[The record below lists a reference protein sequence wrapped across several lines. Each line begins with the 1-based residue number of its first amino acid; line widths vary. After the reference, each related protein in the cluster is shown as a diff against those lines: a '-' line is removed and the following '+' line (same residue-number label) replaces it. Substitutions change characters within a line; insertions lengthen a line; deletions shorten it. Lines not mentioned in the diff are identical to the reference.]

1 MGKSYLAKKYL
12 VDPEPERMELAMWGS
27 APTIENGLGELHH
40 S

>member
-12 VDPEPERMELAMWGS
+12 VDPEPERMELAMWGNGS
-27 APTIENGLGELHH
+27 TIENGLGELQH